1 MQVYKWI
8 EYSYLKIN
16 KFKKVKGN
24 QNLTVGSLASLS
36 LVSVA
41 LVSLA
46 LLSHSPC
53 LTISC
58 FPCIPFSSERV
69 EDLLGY
75 GPTPGHQF
83 SEGIGTSSPNE
94 ARQGNPLLHIYLG
107 PWTSLCMLFGWLLSL
122 WELSGVQVS

>member
-53 LTISC
+53 LT
-58 FPCIPFSSERV
+58 
-69 EDLLGY
+69 
-75 GPTPGHQF
+75 
-83 SEGIGTSSPNE
+83 EGLWITFLKRSL
-94 ARQGNPLLHIYLG
+94 RIY
-107 PWTSLCMLFGWLLSL
+107 FF
-122 WELSGVQVS
+122 V